1 MYKLKD
7 NIRELTDVMF
17 NVEGMLNFLP
27 VSMTGVELQEMKLE
41 STFTVI
47 I

>member
-7 NIRELTDVMF
+7 NVRELTDVMF

-27 VSMTGVELQEMKLE
+27 VSMTDVELQEMKLE
-41 STFTVI
+41 STFTVSI
-47 I
+47 